1 MGRRPVSA
9 ALQSLA
15 RRLADGAAETLWPTR
30 CLGCERPGALLCPD
44 CAAALPAIDQ
54 AHACPRCGAPF
65 GSLVCTECTD
75 CLGRLDGELGEKPPE
90 PRDLADPLA
99 LLDGACCYGLH
110 EWPLDRIVRGYKDA
124 GERRASVLLAAL
136 IAQAVGDA
144 GEACGSGAF
153 SAPFDGVTF
162 VPCTPDAYAR
172 RGFDHMEE
180 VARHAAAFLD
190 LPFVDALAR
199 WAPRDQRGLTK
210 DQRAENARASLVP
223 VVELAGTRLLL
234 LDDVLTTG
242 ATLGAAAGALKL
254 AGARRVAGATVARAW

>member
-1 MGRRPVSA
+1 MASRPLPS

-15 RRLADGAAETLWPTR
+15 RRLANGAAETLWPTR
-30 CLGCERPGALLCPD
+30 CLGCERPGVLLCPD
-44 CAAALPAIDQ
+44 CLAALPAIDQ
-54 AHACPRCGAPF
+54 ARACPRCGAPF

-75 CLGRLDGELGEKPPE
+75 CLERLDDDLGEDSRE
-90 PRDLADPLA
+90 PDDLARPLA
-99 LLDGACCYGLH
+99 PLDEVCCYGLH
-110 EWPLDRIVRGYKDA
+110 EWPLDRVVRGYKDA

-144 GEACGSGAF
+144 GQARPSEVF

-180 VARHAAAFLD
+180 VARHAAAMLD

-199 WAPRDQRGLTK
+199 WAPRDQRGLTRA
-210 DQRAENARASLVP
+210 QRAKNAQASLVP
-223 VVELAGTRLLL
+223 VTSVAGTRLLL

-242 ATLGAAAGALKL
+242 ATLGAAAMALKR
-254 AGARRVAGATVARAW
+254 AGAAQVAAATAVRAW

>member
-1 MGRRPVSA
+1 MP
-9 ALQSLA
+9 
-15 RRLADGAAETLWPTR
+15 
-30 CLGCERPGALLCPD
+30 
-44 CAAALPAIDQ
+44 
-54 AHACPRCGAPF
+54 
-65 GSLVCTECTD
+65 
-75 CLGRLDGELGEKPPE
+75 
-90 PRDLADPLA
+90 
-99 LLDGACCYGLH
+99 
-110 EWPLDRIVRGYKDA
+110 
-124 GERRASVLLAAL
+124 LAAL

-153 SAPFDGVTF
+153 SAPFDGVAF

-180 VARHAAAFLD
+180 VARHAAALLG

-210 DQRAENARASLVP
+210 GQRAENARASSVP
-223 VVELAGTRLLL
+223 VADAAGTRLLL

>member
-1 MGRRPVSA
+1 MARHPISS
-9 ALQSLA
+9 ALQSLG

-30 CLGCERPGALLCPD
+30 CLGCERPGVLLCPD

-75 CLGRLDGELGEKPPE
+75 CLGHPDDDRGEKPPE

-180 VARHAAAFLD
+180 VARHAAALLG

-210 DQRAENARASLVP
+210 GQRAENARASLVP
-223 VVELAGTRLLL
+223 VVDVAGTRLLL

>member
-1 MGRRPVSA
+1 MACHPLPFVF
-9 ALQSLA
+9 QSIA

-54 AHACPRCGAPF
+54 SRACPRCGVPF

-75 CLGRLDGELGEKPPE
+75 CLERSEDDLGEGSREPDGWAHPLASLDGV
-90 PRDLADPLA
+90 
-99 LLDGACCYGLH
+99 CCYGLH

-124 GERRASVLLAAL
+124 GERRASLLLSAL
-136 IAQAVGDA
+136 IAQAIGDA
-144 GEACGSGAF
+144 GNMRGDGVF
-153 SAPFDGVTF
+153 STPFDGVTF
-162 VPCTPDAYAR
+162 VPCTPDAFAR

-180 VARHAAAFLD
+180 VARHAAGALN

-199 WAPRDQRGLTK
+199 WAPRDQRGLGK
-210 DQRAENARASLVP
+210 VLRAENARASLVP
-223 VVELAGTRLLL
+223 VVDLGGARVLL

-242 ATLGAAAGALKL
+242 ATLGAAAEALRR
-254 AGARRVAGATVARAW
+254 AGAVQVAAATAVRAW

>member
-1 MGRRPVSA
+1 MARHPISS
-9 ALQSLA
+9 ALQSLG

-30 CLGCERPGALLCPD
+30 CLGCERPGVLLCPD

-75 CLGRLDGELGEKPPE
+75 CLGHPDDDRGEKPPE

-153 SAPFDGVTF
+153 SAPFDGVAF

-180 VARHAAAFLD
+180 VARHAAALLG

-210 DQRAENARASLVP
+210 GQRAENARASLVP
-223 VVELAGTRLLL
+223 VVDVAGTRLLL